1 MQRMG
6 MRTSDKSGASP
17 RKELGLVGVGGVRPY
32 YCAGGVTI
40 FHGKAEEVLPT
51 LNAGC
56 CDLAVTSP
64 PYNLGNTSG
73 GGFPGVKMG
82 HYDANAPM
90 GAKRGGMGKWAKAA
104 EKGGLAH
111 GYGGHNDSM
120 PHGEYVEWQ
129 KLVLREAWRVMSDTG
144 AIYYNH
150 KPRVLDGLAVLPLEY
165 NPGLPLRQIVIWARA
180 GGVNFSPAFYL
191 PTHEWVMVLA
201 KPAFRLRDKAAS
213 GAGDVWYVP
222 QESGTEHPAP
232 FPLEIPLRALETT
245 GARRVL
251 DCFCGSGTTLRAA
264 KDLGREAVG
273 IEREERFC
281 EMSARRLE
289 QECLS
294 LGGGGAEL
302 VGDDNATTRS
312 RASSHTAEVSD
323 GGPLTHESKQA
334 RTRRSLH

>member
-1 MQRMG
+1 MIHEGLQRADLFAPATG
-6 MRTSDKSGASP
+6 SGTP
-17 RKELGLVGVGGVRPY
+17 LELERRGATGTRSGLVGVGGARPY

-56 CDLAVTSP
+56 VDIAFTSP

-73 GGFPGVKMG
+73 GGFPGVKQMG

-90 GAKRGGMGKWAKAA
+90 GAKRGGMGKWAAA
-104 EKGGLAH
+104 AKRGGLAH
-111 GYGGHNDSM
+111 GYGGHDDAM
-120 PHGEYVEWQ
+120 PHAEYIEWQ
-129 KLVLREAWRVMSDTG
+129 KTVLREAWRVVGDAG

-232 FPLEIPLRALETT
+232 FPLELPLRAIETT

-302 VGDDNATTRS
+302 VAKDSCNNPKSPNVGLS
-312 RASSHTAEVSD
+312 E
-323 GGPLTHESKQA
+323 
-334 RTRRSLH
+334 